1 MTVMYITTIMD
12 IVKEGT
18 KEKPEFPHKI
28 KEDHTMGTIELDSK
42 IKELRELRRMAEELQ
57 AEIDGITDTIKAEM
71 TARNV
76 DTLTGADWKATWKPV
91 TSSRIDTAA
100 IKKELPDIAARYT
113 KASVSR
119 RFVLA

>member
-1 MTVMYITTIMD
+1 
-12 IVKEGT
+12 
-18 KEKPEFPHKI
+18 
-28 KEDHTMGTIELDSK
+28 MGTIELDSK

-76 DTLTGADWKATWKPV
+76 DTLIGADWKATWKEV
-91 TSSRIDTAA
+91 TSNRLDSTAL
-100 IKKELPDIAARYT
+100 KKELPDIAARYT

-119 RFVLA
+119 RFTLA